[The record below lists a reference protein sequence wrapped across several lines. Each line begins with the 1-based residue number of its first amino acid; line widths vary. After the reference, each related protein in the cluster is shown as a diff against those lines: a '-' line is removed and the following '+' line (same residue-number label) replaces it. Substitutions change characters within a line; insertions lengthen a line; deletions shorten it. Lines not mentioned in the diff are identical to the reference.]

1 MGVAVWESSCRIGSG
16 PIAAQGVEPCRE
28 VRGPSNYTGIEPA
41 LPDLLTGNLPR
52 RPDYVRVTWPPP
64 NDGGGRSLYLVRPL
78 LGGIA
83 CAGYEADRLSGKAEE
98 RWERE
103 GAKLAAAMLEVID
116 LRYDHGIRA
125 DVCSRPTQDIGSYP
139 LVSGLGT
146 LNASRT
152 PSAHRL
158 DHLILAG
165 QLVGRSVSPDDGR

>member
-1 MGVAVWESSCRIGSG
+1 MASDMGALRDQTAVHIREWGGGRKQRAVKSSDQAEGHLRTMGVAV
-16 PIAAQGVEPCRE
+16 
-28 VRGPSNYTGIEPA
+28 
-41 LPDLLTGNLPR
+41 
-52 RPDYVRVTWPPP
+52 
-64 NDGGGRSLYLVRPL
+64 SLYLVRPLLVRPL

-139 LVSGLGT
+139 LVSGPGT

-165 QLVGRSVSPDDGR
+165 QLVGRSVSPDGR